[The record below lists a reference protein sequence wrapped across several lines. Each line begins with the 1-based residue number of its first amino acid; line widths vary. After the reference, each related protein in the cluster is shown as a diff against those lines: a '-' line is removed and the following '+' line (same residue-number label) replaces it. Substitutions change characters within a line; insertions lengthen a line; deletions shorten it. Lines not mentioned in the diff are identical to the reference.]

1 MSEELYNFLRFLN
14 IQRLGP
20 VISSSILR
28 RLKKI
33 RINKRLMELEIF
45 QDSPATNR
53 RTFPKCG
60 LRLHFFI
67 TKLRTQT
74 PSVNGYPKQQ
84 ETQLE

>member
-1 MSEELYNFLRFLN
+1 
-14 IQRLGP
+14 
-20 VISSSILR
+20 
-28 RLKKI
+28 
-33 RINKRLMELEIF
+33 MELEIL

-60 LRLHFFI
+60 LRLHLFI

-84 ETQLE
+84 ETRSNQCLEATAVCKDFQGQ